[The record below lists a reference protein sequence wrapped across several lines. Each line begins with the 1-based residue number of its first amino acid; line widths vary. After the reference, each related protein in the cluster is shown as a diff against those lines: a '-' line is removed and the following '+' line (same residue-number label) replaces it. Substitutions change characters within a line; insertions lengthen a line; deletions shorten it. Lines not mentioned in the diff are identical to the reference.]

1 MSDLHTAFDDLPAS
15 DILLVTV
22 RPAEKSFEDGL
33 ESIDALQRGNGVD
46 EPDTIAFT
54 SADDLF
60 ETLTPRTVR
69 LLETIANASPESI
82 RETARLVDRDVKNVH
97 REITALERLGIIQLE
112 RVGRRKRPIF
122 PYEELLIS
130 FPLDRPETPE
140 EKEVTP

>member
-1 MSDLHTAFDDLPAS
+1 MSNLHTAFDDFPTS
-15 DILLVTV
+15 EILLVTV
-22 RPAEKSFEDGL
+22 RPAEKSFENGF

-60 ETLTPRTVR
+60 ETLTSRTVR

-97 REITALERLGIIQLE
+97 REITALERLGIIKLE
-112 RVGRRKRPIF
+112 RVGRRKRPTF
-122 PYEELLIS
+122 PYEEHLIS
-130 FPLDRPETPE
+130 YPFDRRETLE